1 MGKLWSRLLIATG
14 LKRKAKVSVCSCSLD
29 LGLHPFQPS
38 NAEEADIVR
47 TKFPSFVEEL
57 TKKTE
62 ENYFQEDSPPFKLF
76 PPSVRPDANKLGHGY
91 PFNCEEEPSK
101 KKVKWEKD
109 YAAIKAEQDVANQF
123 NIHFTNCRNEGFLFQ
138 PFHTDTYLKGMKE
151 KAKQK
156 RRGDAQRLHRDVDT
170 LPLSEIEKNI
180 CECVGVNIGEI
191 IESGK
196 DLDDK
201 IDEKAMKLKLKIKER
216 ERFKNKGKTLPNDE
230 DKKNY
235 VKYSQYKK
243 EVYDNINC
251 EMDLIITIAAKRTF
265 LEVEIKS
272 HSANIGL
279 KSVLEKA
286 AKQVSKGNK
295 IVEKFHGDILRE
307 WDFVR
312 VIALPNINKNEL
324 EKEACEHCSNFLIGR
339 EEMDHFSPWIENL
352 LSKLQISDCT
362 SDAYRK
368 LFARVVGCY
377 SHSEHHSS
385 TVTLSLAE
393 ARTENEKAITEKE
406 KGVYSENSVP
416 GESLPETFQ
425 LTDFDKKEN
434 KSVYLYWNPQQLEL
448 LLQNEDTKKRVLFNS
463 SFGCG
468 KTLLM
473 KHFAHT
479 LAKRDSDKKVFYIS
493 LAAAAGQQLGESK
506 SSKLMWPAVFDIAN
520 GMDFENTR
528 VEVIGVNNLIQ
539 HYQDKFNQH
548 AACVNDL
555 LETFMKDN
563 PGHHFIDELPAYEGG
578 RYHATKFS
586 GPNLT
591 HLTDPEWN
599 DCCVW
604 IALRPCKIDSVNYDK
619 FTADAQAYRE
629 HLTDQ
634 LSFHI
639 PPLSVNMRNSSSVK
653 EVDNVY
659 YARKRSVAPAPL
671 PPNPV
676 CGNPAIVIQ
685 CDNASYRGKTVTAA
699 IGKYFKK
706 TSEPVII
713 IVRHSSDIA
722 QVVEECEKLSDRPVT
737 TYYPR
742 PGRVITDEVTKLKH
756 FLREPSGLLVTD
768 RHLFGGMQARNVICV
783 TSDYDTNS
791 VTRAIAQVIVIAGK
805 DDVKLYKKANI
816 VVDTDIASAIV

>member
-1 MGKLWSRLLIATG
+1 MSE
-14 LKRKAKVSVCSCSLD
+14 CSCSLK
-29 LGLHPFQPS
+29 LGLHPILPS
-38 NAEEADIVR
+38 SAEETDIVR
-47 TKFPSFVEEL
+47 TKFPSQVEEL

-76 PPSVRPDANKLGHGY
+76 PPSVRPDSNKLGHGY
-91 PFNCEEEPSK
+91 PFNCEEEQSK
-101 KKVKWEKD
+101 KKEKWEKE
-109 YAAIKAEQDVANQF
+109 YAAIKAEQDVANKF
-123 NIHFTNCRNEGFLFQ
+123 NIHFTNSWTEGFLFQ
-138 PFHTDTYLKGMKE
+138 PFHTDTYLKVIKE

-156 RRGDAQRLHRDVDT
+156 RKGDAKMLDCDVDT

-191 IESGK
+191 IENVSK
-196 DLDDK
+196 LTVEELDEK
-201 IDEKAMKLKLKIKER
+201 IDAEALKLSKKNKER
-216 ERFKNKGKTLPNDE
+216 EKFREKWTNRSNE
-230 DKKNY
+230 DKKNF
-235 VKYSQYKK
+235 VKYFLYKK

-251 EMDLIITIAAKRTF
+251 EMDLIITIAAKRTI
-265 LEVEIKS
+265 LEVEVKS
-272 HSANIGL
+272 HSDNVGL
-279 KSVLEKA
+279 KSVIDKA
-286 AKQVSKGNK
+286 AKQVNIGNK

-307 WDFVR
+307 WNFVR
-312 VIALPNINKNEL
+312 LIALPNIKKNEL
-324 EKEACEHCSNFLIGR
+324 EKEACEQCSNFLIGR

-352 LSKLQISDCT
+352 LSKLQISNCT

-368 LFARVVGCY
+368 LFTRIVGCY

-393 ARTENEKAITEKE
+393 ARTENEKAITEQE
-406 KGVYSENSVP
+406 KGVYAENSVP

-425 LTDFDKKEN
+425 LPVLDKKEN
-434 KSVYLYWNPQQLEL
+434 KSRYLYWTPQQLEL
-448 LLQNEDTKKRVLFNS
+448 LLQDEETKKRVLFNS

-479 LAKRDSDKKVFYIS
+479 LAKSESDEKVFYIS
-493 LAAAAGQQLGESK
+493 LAAAAGQQLDESN

-528 VEVIGVNNLIQ
+528 VKVIGVNNLIQ
-539 HYQDKFNQH
+539 LHHYYQDKFNQH
-548 AACVNDL
+548 AACLNDL
-555 LETFMKDN
+555 LQTFMKDN
-563 PGHHFIDELPAYEGG
+563 PGHHFIDELPAYEDDGFQ
-578 RYHATKFS
+578 AAKFS
-586 GPNLT
+586 GPDLT

-604 IALRPCKIDSVNYDK
+604 IALRPCQLGSANYDK

-629 HLTDQ
+629 HLRDQ

-639 PPLSVNMRNSSSVK
+639 PPLCVNMRNSSSVK
-653 EVDNVY
+653 EVDNVML
-659 YARKRSVAPAPL
+659 RKRSVAPAPL

-676 CGNPAIVIQ
+676 CGNPAILIQ
-685 CDNASYRGKTVTAA
+685 CDNKSYRGKTVTAA
-699 IGKYFKK
+699 IGKYFQN

-722 QVVEECEKLSDRPVT
+722 QVVEECDKLSDRQVT

-756 FLREPSGLLVTD
+756 FLSEPSGLLVTD

-783 TSDYDTNS
+783 NSDGYDTNS

-816 VVDTDIASAIV
+816 VVDSDIASAIV